1 VEAAQESGL
10 AGALVER
17 LVLNSKGVQAMAQGL
32 REIAAQKDP
41 VGEVIETD
49 PAQRNND
56 RKVRVPRA

>member
-1 VEAAQESGL
+1 MKSMWKPAQESGL

-41 VGEVIETD
+41 WARSSKPGPG
-49 PAQRNND
+49 PAE
-56 RKVRVPRA
+56 